1 MSKERVEW
9 LDSVGNLNPDLF
21 VEGPDVDWSEVEVY
35 ATPDWVR
42 HPERYPELMKR
53 LQELGDKWS
62 EGLRKN
68 RD

>member
-1 MSKERVEW
+1 MSDKKEKIDW
-9 LDSVGNLNPDLF
+9 LDAGNF
-21 VEGPDVDWSEVEVY
+21 VEGTFPEDYKGEVY